1 MTFRACSSPAPTP
14 VKSQPALAILSQ
26 ESVHTTLSITH
37 HTRKRPSTGPRTTDG
52 PHSVAPS
59 GSDRCKLCSDE
70 GMAQLGKQ
78 AGWGARV
85 ELGEAQELLLG
96 GGGER
101 RGELCCGGVHGA
113 RRNKEEQQRW
123 LWLQV
128 LVAKA
133 RVRGRGT
140 WRGRRQAHE

>member
-1 MTFRACSSPAPTP
+1 
-14 VKSQPALAILSQ
+14 
-26 ESVHTTLSITH
+26 
-37 HTRKRPSTGPRTTDG
+37 
-52 PHSVAPS
+52 
-59 GSDRCKLCSDE
+59 
-70 GMAQLGKQ
+70 MAQLGKQ

-101 RGELCCGGVHGA
+101 RGELYCGGVHGA